1 MRVMIANIPATIL
14 SMSWN
19 SSILQSPSDIIQRT
33 HTPFHVLPS
42 SNRPNLFSG
51 D

>member
-1 MRVMIANIPATIL
+1 MIANIPAIV
-14 SMSWN
+14 SSRSWN
-19 SSILQSPSDIIQRT
+19 TSILQSRSGARV
-33 HTPFHVLPS
+33 HTPAHALPS